1 MIRHMNAEYRAARVL
16 GYAGLGIALALAAG
30 AALAQSAPASP
41 TAYSVKQLPPDCR
54 DDTIGGIAT
63 KHCGGLHFRMV
74 DGRYAQVK
82 LARNGRDW
90 IVKKTAYSVKQL
102 PPDCNAEFVRGV
114 EYQHCGGLHM
124 KQEGDRWVQVYT
136 H

>member
-16 GYAGLGIALALAAG
+16 VYAGLGIALALAAG

-41 TAYSVKQLPPDCR
+41 
-54 DDTIGGIAT
+54 
-63 KHCGGLHFRMV
+63 
-74 DGRYAQVK
+74 
-82 LARNGRDW
+82 
-90 IVKKTAYSVKQL
+90 TAYSVKQL